1 MKIINNLF
9 NSFNGAFAPN
19 TIRAYRSDFGHYADW
34 CKKYQYNPLNIK
46 TEQMVNYVEHL
57 SESLKVAT
65 IERRLA
71 SLGSIFKLS
80 KSPNPINE
88 PEVILAMKRIKRKL
102 GKIQKQAAPLTFNIL
117 NQMLMICDESPKGI
131 RNQVLL
137 RLGYETMRR
146 RSEICRFRFEDI
158 QSLDNKKF
166 VILLRQ
172 SKTDQFGIGKRIA
185 ISNELYRLIMRW
197 SKLIGESHGYILR
210 SFKRNLRVNASLNPA
225 SLNEIL
231 KNLQRKSGVLD
242 GEDLSGHSFRVGAAL
257 DLLERGESLERIML
271 RGGWKSDSSAMRYL
285 RNWNECSYYDSP
297 I

>member
-34 CKKYQYNPLNIK
+34 CKKYQYNPINIK
-46 TEQMVNYVEHL
+46 TEQMVNYVEYL

-158 QSLDNKKF
+158 QSLNNKKF

-172 SKTDQFGIGKRIA
+172 SKTDQFGVGKRIP
-185 ISNELYRLIMRW
+185 ISNELYLLIMRW
-197 SKLIGESHGYILR
+197 SHLIGESHGYILR
-210 SFKRNLRVNASLNPA
+210 SFKRNLEVNDSLNPA
-225 SLNEIL
+225 SLNQIL
-231 KNLQRKSGVLD
+231 KSLQIKSGVLD

-257 DLLERGESLERIML
+257 DLLEQEESLERIML
-271 RGGWKSDSSAMRYL
+271 RGGW
-285 RNWNECSYYDSP
+285 
-297 I
+297 